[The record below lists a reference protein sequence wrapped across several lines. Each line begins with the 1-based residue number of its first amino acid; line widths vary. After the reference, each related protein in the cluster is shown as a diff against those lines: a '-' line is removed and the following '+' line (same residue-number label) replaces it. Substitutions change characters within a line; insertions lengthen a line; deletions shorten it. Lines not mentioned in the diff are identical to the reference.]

1 MTTDAVTVSTVV
13 GVAPAIAFQVF
24 CEEIDRWWRRNP
36 TYRRNPDSVVRFV
49 ERPTRRLV
57 EVTPEG
63 TVDLGDVL
71 RWEPPHLLR
80 MSWRVPIGAVPESD
94 TAVEVRF
101 EPDKAGTRVT
111 IIHAGWIDLETGGA
125 AASVVGLWWSN
136 PLVDY
141 LAACSKSIGTSV

>member
-36 TYRRNPDSVVRFV
+36 RYRRSPDSVVRFV

-71 RWEPPHLLR
+71 RWEPPHLFQL
-80 MSWRVPIGAVPESD
+80 SWRVPIAAVRESN
-94 TAVEVRF
+94 TTVEVRF

-111 IIHAGWIDLETGGA
+111 IIHAGWIDLAAGGA

-141 LAACSKSIGTSV
+141 LAACSDRIETSA

>member
-1 MTTDAVTVSTVV
+1 MTTDAVTVSTIV

-36 TYRRNPDSVVRFV
+36 GYRRNSDSVVRFV

-57 EVTPEG
+57 EVTLEG
-63 TVDLGDVL
+63 TVDLGHVL
-71 RWEPPHLLR
+71 RWEPPHLLQ
-80 MSWRVPIGAVPESD
+80 MSWRVPIGGVPESD
-94 TAVEVRF
+94 TTVEVRF
-101 EPDKAGTRVT
+101 DPDKAGTRVT
-111 IIHAGWIDLETGGA
+111 IVHAGWTDLEIGGA

-141 LAACSKSIGTSV
+141 LAACSDRIGTSA

>member
-1 MTTDAVTVSTVV
+1 MTTGAVTVSTVV

-36 TYRRNPDSVVRFV
+36 RYRRSPDSVVRFV

-71 RWEPPHLLR
+71 RWEPPHMLQL
-80 MSWRVPIGAVPESD
+80 SWRVPIAAVRESN
-94 TAVEVRF
+94 TTVEVRF
-101 EPDKAGTRVT
+101 EPEKAGTRVT
-111 IIHAGWIDLETGGA
+111 IVHSGWIDLAAGGA
-125 AASVVGLWWSN
+125 AAGVVGLWWSN

-141 LAACSKSIGTSV
+141 LAACSDRIETSA